1 MRLHSPLVLAA
12 GIVIGLG
19 AAQIQAA
26 ATKPTYVCTWIEPKN
41 MDTYVK
47 EYAPK
52 AQALIRKMGGKVNAG
67 VGAEVV
73 SLDSAPAP
81 PRLAI
86 QVWPSMA
93 KLKAYRDSAEFKAL
107 NRDQFGTFK
116 GFALEGELK

>member
-41 MDTYVK
+41 LDTYVK
-47 EYAPK
+47 DYAPK
-52 AQALIRKMGGKVNAG
+52 AQALIRKMGGKLSAG
-67 VGAEVV
+67 QNVV
-73 SLDSAPAP
+73 ALDAAPAP

-86 QVWPSMA
+86 QVWPSME
-93 KLKAYRDSAEFKAL
+93 KLRAYRDSAEFKAL
-107 NRDQFGTFK
+107 NRDQYATFK
-116 GFALEGELK
+116 GYALEGDLK